1 MEVGFLSSSQ
11 QMAINLVFIYC
22 SDRGGKVWYNRAMKK
37 ETIKETGKLLLDIT
51 KIVVAVAIVT
61 PLVKEGDTNI
71 APFLFSAISASA
83 GLYLI
88 DKGVKD
94 E

>member
-1 MEVGFLSSSQ
+1 
-11 QMAINLVFIYC
+11 MAINLVFIYC

>member
-1 MEVGFLSSSQ
+1 LEVGFLSSSQ